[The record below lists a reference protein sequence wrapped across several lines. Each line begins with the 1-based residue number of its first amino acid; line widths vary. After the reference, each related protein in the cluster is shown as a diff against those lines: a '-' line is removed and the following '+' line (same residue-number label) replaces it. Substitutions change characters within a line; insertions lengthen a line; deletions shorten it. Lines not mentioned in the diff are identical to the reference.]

1 MEINITDS
9 PAFTKVD
16 IVFNENE
23 VLHAQPKA
31 MLCMTTGFEISTSV
45 GGASGNPGVLSGV
58 QSMLSGES
66 FVTVKYRAKR
76 SGERLSLAPAAIGEV
91 VTLELDGSCGFYLA
105 GGAYFAHE
113 DTVTLTPKFAGMRGL
128 MSKKG
133 MFLVHVSGTGKVFLS
148 SYGAVVRHV
157 LGDKETLV
165 VDNEYMVA
173 FSDIVH
179 YELRAVSK
187 SIKDSIFSGEGLVNR
202 YQGPGTLYYQT
213 RARQRTGWLNSLL
226 SVAT

>member
-16 IVFNENE
+16 LVFNEGE

-31 MLCMTTGFEISTSV
+31 MLCMSTGFDISTSV
-45 GGASGNPGVLSGV
+45 GGASRKPGVLSGV

-66 FVTVKYRAKR
+66 FITVKYRAKR
-76 SGERLSLAPAAIGEV
+76 DGERLSLAPAAIGEV
-91 VTLELDGSCGFYLA
+91 ITLELDGTSGFYLA

-133 MFLVHVSGTGKVFLS
+133 MFLVHVSGKGRVFLS
-148 SYGAVVRHV
+148 SYGAVVQRI
-157 LGDKETLV
+157 LGERETLV
-165 VDNEYMVA
+165 VDNEYMLA

-179 YELRAVSK
+179 YELRTISK
-187 SIKDSIFSGEGLVNR
+187 SLKDSVFSGEGLVNR
-202 YQGPGTLYYQT
+202 YQGPGILYYQT